1 MTLVNK
7 ELYSQH
13 MKYKTQY
20 TLNTF
25 YFYNNPF
32 IILLLLLLSTLTHMK
47 FIQDS
52 THLKK
57 VYSYNNP
64 NKNLVLFNILNN
76 FLSIQSHLIWI
87 TKMFLT

>member
-52 THLKK
+52 THLKQ
-57 VYSYNNP
+57 
-64 NKNLVLFNILNN
+64 FIL
-76 FLSIQSHLIWI
+76 II
-87 TKMFLT
+87 TPTKT